1 MWRYTYFHG
10 EYEPALSRLT
20 ARVVRRGDVCLDVGA
35 NVGWY
40 TLLLGEL
47 AGPSGAV
54 HAFEPNPSALT
65 RLAANVGRAGTPP
78 NVRLHACG
86 LGPEERTGLLHL
98 FHGIADGH
106 ASLSD
111 QGLSGFDTTACL
123 VKRLDDVLVAERI
136 GDVAFVKLD
145 VEGAEM
151 GVVDGGARLFS
162 QTVPPVILAEMAR
175 ATTRSFGYGP
185 DDLIEALRAAAGYR
199 FFAVDE
205 AQGQLAE
212 VRGFA
217 PEHPGA
223 NVLCVPPG
231 REDLLRKLRDGGR
244 V

>member
-1 MWRYTYFHG
+1 MGSEPQSRCGHGAEIHRTLSGHDADHGLIRDPKRARPFRTPLVWVTAPIAILGCIYLFASLDHKSIILFLIWAAIGLLVYFG
-10 EYEPALSRLT
+10 YSRS
-20 ARVVRRGDVCLDVGA
+20 RSHV
-35 NVGWY
+35 
-40 TLLLGEL
+40 
-47 AGPSGAV
+47 
-54 HAFEPNPSALT
+54 
-65 RLAANVGRAGTPP
+65 
-78 NVRLHACG
+78 G
-86 LGPEERTGLLHL
+86 LGRVDEVHEEDPD
-98 FHGIADGH
+98 APP
-106 ASLSD
+106 
-111 QGLSGFDTTACL
+111 
-123 VKRLDDVLVAERI
+123 
-136 GDVAFVKLD
+136 
-145 VEGAEM
+145 
-151 GVVDGGARLFS
+151 